1 MEKKNRKGKWWW
13 FVIVQSRM
21 KREIATKRSNID
33 NTKRLT
39 FIKNSPSSLQSSSS
53 SSISNAEASKL
64 AADSSRTVKP
74 GNTTKPSPS
83 HIPSINPSKVVA
95 KEKNDCTSTA
105 KKASNQSKIA
115 LKLQPGTR
123 LKSGVEN
130 KFKLLKKQQEEG
142 NCDECGDATQETN
155 QGKFTSPWVLSGDG
169 ANMKS
174 KNFKKAT
181 QNGMHSK
188 LPTKLYS
195 TKLNRSRSNLS
206 GCKSPHLRS
215 TLSRRSISR
224 SHSKLSGSRK
234 NLVPPA
240 PPVRTVSLK
249 NNPRPMAQSGK
260 QKSAPGVA
268 GKKSNSSANIEKPGN
283 ELTDKSC
290 SRMQGSSDKKSLSS
304 LEAPKIRQKLEN
316 HRNERK
322 RYSEE
327 IEVNLNYVNL
337 FTNHRFN

>member
-1 MEKKNRKGKWWW
+1 
-13 FVIVQSRM
+13 M

-33 NTKRLT
+33 STKRLT
-39 FIKNSPSSLQSSSS
+39 FIKNGPPSLQSSSS
-53 SSISNAEASKL
+53 SSISNAEASL
-64 AADSSRTVKP
+64 AANSSRTVRP
-74 GNTTKPSPS
+74 GNSTKPCPS
-83 HIPSINPSKVVA
+83 HIPSINPSKVA
-95 KEKNDCTSTA
+95 DKERIHCSLTG
-105 KKASNQSKIA
+105 KKATNQSKIA
-115 LKLQPGTR
+115 VKLQPGTR
-123 LKSGVEN
+123 LKGDVEN
-130 KFKLLKKQQEEG
+130 KSKLLKKQQEEG
-142 NCDECGDATQETN
+142 HCDECGDATQEPN

-174 KNFKKAT
+174 KSFKKSS

-188 LPTKLYS
+188 LPTMKLYS

-249 NNPRPMAQSGK
+249 NSPRPPAQSGK
-260 QKSAPGVA
+260 QKSAPEVA
-268 GKKSNSSANIEKPGN
+268 AKSSNSSANIQKPGN
-283 ELTDKSC
+283 ELSDKNC
-290 SRMQGSSDKKSLSS
+290 SRMQSSSDKKSLSS
-304 LEAPKIRQKLEN
+304 LEAPKIRQKFEN

-337 FTNHRFN
+337 FNNHRFN